1 MTYYDSKYYSLT
13 FTIIVIISMFIGI
26 VMSIV
31 YSKSIQHLA
40 VIHSF
45 QPSNNKTKKYST
57 FYYEYYNIIKP
68 YRVNFELY
76 ESPINSVPIKLKLG
90 KITTLNNS
98 NIPKVE
104 LLLSS
109 IDKVT
114 FQKEYNNPLI
124 KNFSLNYYSFINK

>member
-1 MTYYDSKYYSLT
+1 MTNYNSKYYSLT
-13 FTIIVIISMFIGI
+13 FTIIVIITMFIGI

-40 VIHSF
+40 VKHSF
-45 QPSNNKTKKYST
+45 QPSNNKTKRYST
-57 FYYEYYNIIKP
+57 FYYEDYNIIKP

-98 NIPKVE
+98 NIPKLE
-104 LLLSS
+104 LLLSA

-114 FQKEYNNPLI
+114 FKTEYNNPLI
-124 KNFSLNYYSFINK
+124 KHISPNYYSFID

>member
-1 MTYYDSKYYSLT
+1 MTNYNSKYYSLT
-13 FTIIVIISMFIGI
+13 FTIIVIITMFIGI

-40 VIHSF
+40 VKHSF
-45 QPSNNKTKKYST
+45 QPSNNKTKRYST
-57 FYYEYYNIIKP
+57 FYYEDYNIIKP

-76 ESPINSVPIKLKLG
+76 ESPINTVPIKLKLG

-98 NIPKVE
+98 NIPKLE
-104 LLLSS
+104 LLLSA

-114 FQKEYNNPLI
+114 FQTEYNNPLI
-124 KNFSLNYYSFINK
+124 KHISPNYYSFID

>member
-1 MTYYDSKYYSLT
+1 MTNYNSKYYSLT
-13 FTIIVIISMFIGI
+13 FTIIVIITMFIGI

-40 VIHSF
+40 VKHSF
-45 QPSNNKTKKYST
+45 QPSNNKTKRYST
-57 FYYEYYNIIKP
+57 FYYEDYNIIKP

-98 NIPKVE
+98 NIPKFE
-104 LLLSS
+104 LLLSA

-114 FQKEYNNPLI
+114 FQTEYNNPLI
-124 KNFSLNYYSFINK
+124 KHISPNYYSFID

>member
-1 MTYYDSKYYSLT
+1 MTNYNSKYYSLT
-13 FTIIVIISMFIGI
+13 FTIIVIITMFIGI

-40 VIHSF
+40 VKHSF
-45 QPSNNKTKKYST
+45 QPSNNKTKIYST
-57 FYYEYYNIIKP
+57 FYYEDYNIIKP

-98 NIPKVE
+98 NIPKLE
-104 LLLSS
+104 LLLSA

-114 FQKEYNNPLI
+114 FQTEYNNPLI
-124 KNFSLNYYSFINK
+124 KHISPNYYSFID

>member
-1 MTYYDSKYYSLT
+1 MTNYNSKYYSLT
-13 FTIIVIISMFIGI
+13 FTIIVIITMFIGI

-40 VIHSF
+40 VKHSF
-45 QPSNNKTKKYST
+45 QPSNNKTKRYST
-57 FYYEYYNIIKP
+57 FYYEDYNIIKP

-98 NIPKVE
+98 NIPKLE
-104 LLLSS
+104 LLLSA

-114 FQKEYNNPLI
+114 FQTEYNNPLI
-124 KNFSLNYYSFINK
+124 KHISPNYYSFID